1 VGRLGAQLGGPA
13 RTRGF
18 TLVELMVVMAIL
30 AGVLLLVPPNLYKFG
45 ARSRLENA
53 ANTIVSVVAAAREQ
67 AIEDGQP
74 VKIEFGV
81 WKDEDGVEHAAH
93 RMVFSNMPVEHSD
106 LLDEDK
112 GMDRERERPEEQEWL
127 QTTWHNLSDGV
138 VYAGV
143 SERHGRWTKI
153 SRDRHYEISF
163 TPDGGV
169 EKGFA
174 IRLESEDLADN
185 VKKENRTITIRVSPL
200 TAEAMTMD
208 GLGEMPETREE
219 GDFHK

>member
-1 VGRLGAQLGGPA
+1 MGTGRTSAADGP
-13 RTRGF
+13 GF
-18 TLVELMVVMAIL
+18 TLIELMVVMAIV

-67 AIEDGQP
+67 AIEDGAP

-93 RMVFSNMPVEHSD
+93 RMVFTNQPVEHSK
-106 LLDEDK
+106 LLDENKDSEEV
-112 GMDRERERPEEQEWL
+112 RRRPEDQEWL
-127 QTTWHNLSDGV
+127 TTTWHDLSDGV

-143 SERHGRWTKI
+143 SERHGRWAKI
-153 SRDRHYEISF
+153 SRDRHYIVAF

-174 IRLESEDLADN
+174 IRIESEDLADN
-185 VKKENRTITIRVSPL
+185 VKQENRTITIRVNAL
-200 TAEAMTMD
+200 TAEAGTVE
-208 GLGEMPETREE
+208 GLAEMPETREE
-219 GDFHK
+219 NEFHK